1 MAINRGERANKL
13 RVKVEYDEA
22 KVLETAVAELVPE
35 NHPFKPFLEKCISDS
50 LTRLIIPSLER
61 EIRRELTEKS
71 EKHATNVFAT
81 NLKNLL
87 LQPPIRR
94 RRVMAIDPGFK
105 SGCSVAIVD
114 AQGTFIDSDHVYVI
128 GSAER
133 RESSK
138 KKVADLVKQH
148 KIDIIAIGN
157 GAGCRDTEQL
167 VSDSIA
173 EFLADNPVRYMVVNE
188 AGASIYSTSEVG
200 RQELPDSTPA
210 VRSAISIAR
219 RSQDP
224 LSELVKISPHN
235 IGVGMYQHD
244 IRAKHLAESL
254 DDVVQFCVN
263 RVGVDV
269 NTASPSLLKFVS
281 GMNSLTAKR
290 VCEYRQ
296 ENGPFKNR
304 QELKNVSGFGDA
316 TFVQAAGFLRINGGD
331 NPLDSTAIHPE
342 NYELATELIS
352 KSDSTPEELFA
363 HRHIAAASTPT
374 ATEVSSNSDDSAAAT
389 KTDAEPAKKTDSETS
404 AAAVEAT
411 KETAP
416 SAQESK
422 ASDETSVETKP
433 QPTVGPKRK
442 AIIDRMMALDLDAI
456 AKEKSIGSMQMTDL
470 VRTIRKPSWDPRD
483 KTSKPIMRRGLIKI
497 NDLKPGMQLDAQ
509 VVNVVDFGAF
519 VDVGLGESCLV
530 HVSQLTTKF
539 INDPQLVFAVGD
551 VMKVWVVEVDAERR
565 RVKLTALAPGT
576 KKQRFSR
583 SGGSKSRG
591 KGEGGGQG
599 KPGKYGGKPGG
610 NRRGGSKSNTNRRE
624 KFARR
629 PPKPK
634 KIIPITEEMIS
645 GEAPMRSFSDLLQFK
660 KKTGDEKS
668 DKK

>member
-1 MAINRGERANKL
+1 
-13 RVKVEYDEA
+13 
-22 KVLETAVAELVPE
+22 
-35 NHPFKPFLEKCISDS
+35 
-50 LTRLIIPSLER
+50 
-61 EIRRELTEKS
+61 
-71 EKHATNVFAT
+71 
-81 NLKNLL
+81 
-87 LQPPIRR
+87 
-94 RRVMAIDPGFK
+94 
-105 SGCSVAIVD
+105 
-114 AQGTFIDSDHVYVI
+114 
-128 GSAER
+128 
-133 RESSK
+133 
-138 KKVADLVKQH
+138 
-148 KIDIIAIGN
+148 
-157 GAGCRDTEQL
+157 
-167 VSDSIA
+167 
-173 EFLADNPVRYMVVNE
+173 MVVNE

-200 RQELPDSTPA
+200 RQELPDLTPA

-331 NPLDSTAIHPE
+331 NPLDSTA
-342 NYELATELIS
+342 

-591 KGEGGGQG
+591 KGEG
-599 KPGKYGGKPGG
+599 
-610 NRRGGSKSNTNRRE
+610 

>member
-1 MAINRGERANKL
+1 
-13 RVKVEYDEA
+13 
-22 KVLETAVAELVPE
+22 
-35 NHPFKPFLEKCISDS
+35 
-50 LTRLIIPSLER
+50 
-61 EIRRELTEKS
+61 
-71 EKHATNVFAT
+71 
-81 NLKNLL
+81 
-87 LQPPIRR
+87 
-94 RRVMAIDPGFK
+94 MAIDPGFK

-114 AQGTFIDSDHVYVI
+114 AQGTVVDSDHVYVI

-148 KIDIIAIGN
+148 KVDMIAIGN

-173 EFLADNPVRYMVVNE
+173 EFLTDNPVRYMVVNE

-200 RQELPDSTPA
+200 REELPDVTPA

-290 VCEYRQ
+290 VCEFRQ
-296 ENGPFKNR
+296 EHGPCKNG
-304 QELKNVSGFGDA
+304 QEQKKVNGFGDA

-342 NYELATELIS
+342 NYEVATELIT
-352 KSDSTPEELFA
+352 KANSTPAELFA
-363 HRHIAAASTPT
+363 NHPKEKPAVAA
-374 ATEVSSNSDDSAAAT
+374 
-389 KTDAEPAKKTDSETS
+389 AEPAVAPAEPAAPATPEATAAPSQPTDD
-404 AAAVEAT
+404 AAAETTPPETTAEPSKEPESDKPAPAAEAADT
-411 KETAP
+411 NEAKKESPKPSGESESQRTARLR
-416 SAQESK
+416 
-422 ASDETSVETKP
+422 
-433 QPTVGPKRK
+433 RK
-442 AIIDRMMALDLDAI
+442 GIIDRMMALDLDAI
-456 AKEKSIGSMQMTDL
+456 GKEKSIGSMQMTDL
-470 VRTIRKPSWDPRD
+470 VRAIRKPSWDPRD

-519 VDVGLGESCLV
+519 VDIGLGESCLV

-551 VMKVWVVEVDAERR
+551 VMKVWVVEVDTERR
-565 RVKLTALAPGT
+565 RAKLTALAPGT

-583 SGGSKSRG
+583 SGGGGSKRRG
-591 KGEGGGQG
+591 KHDGGGKDGQR

-610 NRRGGSKSNTNRRE
+610 DRRGGSKSSSNRRE

-629 PPKPK
+629 PPPKPK
-634 KIIPITEEMIS
+634 TVIPITEEMMT
-645 GEAPMRSFSDLLQFK
+645 GDAPMRSFSDLLQFK

-668 DKK
+668 DKKK